1 MLEANL
7 GRQISQG
14 TQQQIQLNQIKA
26 ITMNRIG
33 VFGANGRMGLALLE
47 AATIKE
53 QAQLGGAYVRSSSSL
68 LGINVNQVNS
78 SADKSISFSDE
89 SKVADVDVLIDFT
102 LPAGMRN
109 HLKTALDKKL
119 PMVIGTTGL
128 TSEDMALLENAAK
141 HIPIVFARNYSV
153 GVNVLLNLVQTA
165 ATKFGDDL
173 DIEVFEA
180 HHRHKIDAPSGT
192 ALAIGESIAQA
203 KGWDHDEVA
212 VYDRSQV
219 ETAKSQNEIGYS
231 VLRGGDIVGEHTA
244 YFATMGERLELTHK
258 ASSRMTFALGAIRA
272 AQWLQN
278 KPAGLYDMQDVLD
291 LK

>member
-1 MLEANL
+1 MTKIA
-7 GRQISQG
+7 
-14 TQQQIQLNQIKA
+14 
-26 ITMNRIG
+26 
-33 VFGANGRMGLALLE
+33 VFGANGRMGKVLCE
-47 AATIKE
+47 AATSSAE
-53 QAQLGGAYVRSSSSL
+53 NQLVGAYVRAGNDLIGTGVKS
-68 LGINVNQVNS
+68 VVNS
-78 SADKSISFSDE
+78 ANTDITFTDE
-89 SKVADVDVLIDFT
+89 SSCFDNVEVAIDFT

-109 HLKTALDKKL
+109 HLACALGSKT

-128 TSEDMALLENAAK
+128 NDDDMQALKEAAK

-153 GVNVLLNLVQTA
+153 GVNLLLNLVQTA

-173 DIEVFEA
+173 DIEIFEA

-219 ETAKSQNEIGYS
+219 EQTKSQKEIGYS

-244 YFATMGERLELTHK
+244 YFATSGERLELTHK
-258 ASSRMTFALGAIRA
+258 ASSRMTFALGAVRA
-272 AQWLQN
+272 AGWLKN

>member
-1 MLEANL
+1 M
-7 GRQISQG
+7 I
-14 TQQQIQLNQIKA
+14 
-26 ITMNRIG
+26 RIG
-33 VFGANGRMGLALLE
+33 VFGANGRMGMSLME
-47 AATIKE
+47 AATTKE
-53 QAQLGGAYVRSSSSL
+53 QTKLTGAYVRSSSPL
-68 LGINVNQVNS
+68 LGINVNQINS
-78 SADKSISFSDE
+78 ATDEAVCFSDE
-89 SKVADVDVLIDFT
+89 STINDVDVLIDFT

-109 HLKTALDKKL
+109 HLKTAVELSL
-119 PMVIGTTGL
+119 PIVIGTTGL
-128 TSEDMALLENAAK
+128 TVDDMALLNRAAK
-141 HIPIVFARNYSV
+141 DIPIVFARNYSV
-153 GVNVLLNLVQTA
+153 GVNVLLNLVKTA

-173 DIEVFEA
+173 DIEIFEA

-219 ETAKSQNEIGYS
+219 ESAKTQHEIGYS

-258 ASSRMTFALGAIRA
+258 ASSRMTFALGAVRA
-272 AQWLQN
+272 ASWLQN
-278 KPAGLYDMQDVLD
+278 KPAGLYDMQDVLN

>member
-1 MLEANL
+1 
-7 GRQISQG
+7 
-14 TQQQIQLNQIKA
+14 
-26 ITMNRIG
+26 MNRIG

-53 QAQLGGAYVRSSSSL
+53 QTQLGGAYVRSSSSL

-78 SADKSISFSDE
+78 AADKAISFSYE

-173 DIEVFEA
+173 DYI
-180 HHRHKIDAPSGT
+180 RRMNPWLDIT
-192 ALAIGESIAQA
+192 ILAL
-203 KGWDHDEVA
+203 
-212 VYDRSQV
+212 
-219 ETAKSQNEIGYS
+219 S
-231 VLRGGDIVGEHTA
+231 VRNTL
-244 YFATMGERLELTHK
+244 
-258 ASSRMTFALGAIRA
+258 A
-272 AQWLQN
+272 AQWDRRSGKPSAMRVTAAQPTEDAIQGLQSATRAEADSDGN
-278 KPAGLYDMQDVLD
+278 S
-291 LK
+291 

>member
-1 MLEANL
+1 M
-7 GRQISQG
+7 
-14 TQQQIQLNQIKA
+14 T
-26 ITMNRIG
+26 TNRIG

-53 QAQLGGAYVRSSSSL
+53 QTQLTGAYVRSSSSL
-68 LGINVNQVNS
+68 LGINVNQINS
-78 SADKSISFSDE
+78 AADKNISFSDD
-89 SKVADVDVLIDFT
+89 STIDNVDVLIDFT
-102 LPAGMRN
+102 LPAGMKN
-109 HLKTALDKKL
+109 HLKIALAHKI

-128 TSEDMALLENAAK
+128 TSDDMAQLHDAAK
-141 HIPIVFARNYSV
+141 YIPIVFARNYSV

-165 ATKFGDDL
+165 ATKLGDDL
-173 DIEVFEA
+173 DIEIFEA
-180 HHRHKIDAPSGT
+180 HHRHKVDAPSGT
-192 ALAIGESIAQA
+192 ALAIGESIAHA

-231 VLRGGDIVGEHTA
+231 VLRGGDIVGEHTT

-272 AQWLQN
+272 AGWLRN